1 MSKVKYI
8 AVTLGPI
15 FKTIGLAEST
25 GALWAASYMF
35 SYLSKSI
42 CEYLLEHS
50 EFNISEEDIIVPYYH
65 KNAAGTKEDSAA
77 ADVIVSDGV
86 GRFPDHIIFRAKN
99 FDVTDFSAL
108 RASVTRSLADA
119 LNLKDKEDYLCRYLL
134 IACAAF
140 DVDEEKGENPIL
152 KSGLVLDSLELF
164 QPIIRFESCNEI
176 VKAVSNHSIRELP
189 LTQGFKNWPL
199 LSEDRKSI
207 RSIEDIVDTSKDGKA
222 CKQLK
227 KHDYYAVVRSDADA
241 VSKIIA
247 SLKAD
252 ELRNF
257 SRTCVLYCGEMADL
271 VHRYSGVTIYSG
283 GDDLLALLPA
293 ESSSGETVFHFARDA
308 KDLFQKSFKTYIDA
322 IKAANAEKKPGEEPI
337 PVPSLSLGISICYSK
352 FPLYEALDDS
362 ADLLFDYAKNRCGK
376 NCVAVR
382 LQKHSGQS
390 ECLVLKGID
399 GLTAFTSFLDDM
411 PKSFDEGLLHSVI
424 YAFCSF
430 APLFIGFNKLAAAA
444 DFETVRVL
452 FRNMFDSSVHVDGK
466 YSDYLY
472 KTLPA
477 FYSRLTAN
485 ADIRVF
491 EEAEHSADKTPDAAA
506 NAVRAMEFVLRIAKF
521 YIEKG
526 GKEIEQDLSC

>member
-99 FDVTDFSAL
+99 FDVTNFSAL
-108 RASVTRSLADA
+108 RNSVIRSLA
-119 LNLKDKEDYLCRYLL
+119 NTFGFKEGEGDDYLRRYML
-134 IACAAF
+134 IACTAF
-140 DVDEEKGENPIL
+140 DVDEENGENPIL
-152 KSGLVLDSLELF
+152 KSGLALDSLAYALKAF
-164 QPIIRFESCNEI
+164 TPVSTPFATPPPIDLARVE
-176 VKAVSNHSIRELP
+176 
-189 LTQGFKNWPL
+189 NWPL
-199 LSEDRKSI
+199 LGEDRTSI
-207 RSIEDIVDTSKDGKA
+207 RSTEDIADTSKDGKVRE
-222 CKQLK
+222 QLK

-444 DFETVRVL
+444 DFETVQEL

-521 YIEKG
+521 YIEKRG
-526 GKEIEQDLSC
+526 ERD

>member
-65 KNAAGTKEDSAA
+65 KNAAGTGDDAAA

-99 FDVTDFSAL
+99 FDVTDFSAS
-108 RASVTRSLADA
+108 RNSVIRSLADA

-176 VKAVSNHSIRELP
+176 VKAVNNHSIRELP

-430 APLFIGFNKLAAAA
+430 APLFIGFNKLVTAA
-444 DFETVRVL
+444 DFETIREL

-491 EEAEHSADKTPDAAA
+491 EEAEHSAGKASDAAA

-526 GKEIEQDLSC
+526 GKEIEQNLSC

>member
-99 FDVTDFSAL
+99 FDVTNFSAL
-108 RASVTRSLADA
+108 RNSVICSLADTFGFEEGEG
-119 LNLKDKEDYLCRYLL
+119 DDYLRRYML
-134 IACAAF
+134 IACTAF
-140 DVDEEKGENPIL
+140 DVDEENGENPIL
-152 KSGLVLDSLELF
+152 KSGLALDSLELF
-164 QPIIRFESCNEI
+164 QPIIRVESCNEI
-176 VKAVSNHSIRELP
+176 VKAVSNRSIRELP
-189 LTQGFKNWPL
+189 LTQGFENWPL
-199 LSEDRKSI
+199 LGEDRTSI
-207 RSIEDIVDTSKDGKA
+207 RSTEDIADTSKDGKVRE
-222 CKQLK
+222 QLK

-322 IKAANAEKKPGEEPI
+322 IKAANTEKKPGEEPI

-411 PKSFDEGLLHSVI
+411 PKGFDEGLLHSVI

-444 DFETVRVL
+444 DFETVREL
-452 FRNMFDSSVHVDGK
+452 FRNMFDSSIHVDGK

-521 YIEKG
+521 YIEKRG
-526 GKEIEQDLSC
+526 ERD

>member
-99 FDVTDFSAL
+99 FDVTNFSAL
-108 RASVTRSLADA
+108 RNSVIRSLADTFGF
-119 LNLKDKEDYLCRYLL
+119 NEKEGDDYLRRYML
-134 IACAAF
+134 IACTAF
-140 DVDEEKGENPIL
+140 DVDEENGENPIL
-152 KSGLVLDSLELF
+152 KSGLALDSLELF
-164 QPIIRFESCNEI
+164 QPIIRVESCNEI
-176 VKAVSNHSIRELP
+176 VKAVSNRSIRELP
-189 LTQGFKNWPL
+189 LTQGFENWPL
-199 LSEDRKSI
+199 LGEDRTSI
-207 RSIEDIVDTSKDGKA
+207 RSTEDIADTSKDGKVRE
-222 CKQLK
+222 QLK

-308 KDLFQKSFKTYIDA
+308 KDLFQKSFKT
-322 IKAANAEKKPGEEPI
+322 
-337 PVPSLSLGISICYSK
+337 
-352 FPLYEALDDS
+352 
-362 ADLLFDYAKNRCGK
+362 
-376 NCVAVR
+376 
-382 LQKHSGQS
+382 
-390 ECLVLKGID
+390 
-399 GLTAFTSFLDDM
+399 
-411 PKSFDEGLLHSVI
+411 
-424 YAFCSF
+424 
-430 APLFIGFNKLAAAA
+430 
-444 DFETVRVL
+444 
-452 FRNMFDSSVHVDGK
+452 
-466 YSDYLY
+466 
-472 KTLPA
+472 
-477 FYSRLTAN
+477 
-485 ADIRVF
+485 
-491 EEAEHSADKTPDAAA
+491 
-506 NAVRAMEFVLRIAKF
+506 
-521 YIEKG
+521 
-526 GKEIEQDLSC
+526 